1 VRDELLVGR
10 VEPEA
15 RRQLHGAL
23 LILLLVLHHIN
34 S

>member
-1 VRDELLVGR
+1 

-23 LILLLVLHHIN
+23 LILLLVLLHRIN
-34 S
+34 C